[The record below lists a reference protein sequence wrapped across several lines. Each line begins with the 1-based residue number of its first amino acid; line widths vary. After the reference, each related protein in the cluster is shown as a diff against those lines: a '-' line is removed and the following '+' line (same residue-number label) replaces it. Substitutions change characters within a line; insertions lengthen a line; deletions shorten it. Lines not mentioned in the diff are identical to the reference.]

1 MSNVKNAKN
10 LNNIDN
16 AVMHKLDS
24 EDREKIDNILV
35 QLDVIDNFNQII
47 TDYADYQ
54 EYDKGKDLS
63 ENILLTYYEIRRNKQ
78 SILTLLYETKSKLD
92 AIKSDLQELMEK

>member
-16 AVMHKLDS
+16 AVMHKLDN
-24 EDREKIDNILV
+24 EDREKIDSILV
-35 QLDVIDNFNQII
+35 QLDVLDNFNQII

-54 EYDKGKDLS
+54 EFDKGKDIS

-78 SILTLLYETKSKLD
+78 SILTLLYETKNKLD

>member
-16 AVMHKLDS
+16 AVMHKLDK

-35 QLDVIDNFNQII
+35 QLDVIDEFNKII

-54 EYDKGKDLS
+54 EVDNGKDLS
-63 ENILLTYYEIRRNKQ
+63 ENVLLTYYEIHRNKQ
-78 SILTLLYETKSKLD
+78 SILTLLYETKNKLD
-92 AIKSDLQELMEK
+92 NIKQSLQDLMEK

>member
-16 AVMHKLDS
+16 AVMHKLDN
-24 EDREKIDNILV
+24 EDREKIDSILV
-35 QLDVIDNFNQII
+35 QLDVLDNFNQII

-54 EYDKGKDLS
+54 EFDKGKDLS

-78 SILTLLYETKSKLD
+78 SILTLLYETKNKLD